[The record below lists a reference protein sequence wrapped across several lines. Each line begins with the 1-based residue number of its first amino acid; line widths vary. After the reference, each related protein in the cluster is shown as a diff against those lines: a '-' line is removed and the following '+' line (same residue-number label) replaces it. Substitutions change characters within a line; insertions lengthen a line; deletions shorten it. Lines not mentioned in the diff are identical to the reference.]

1 MDFAQV
7 FSFLLYIV
15 TFIIGFVLDNKNSS
29 DKAKKWYVVW
39 LYIFLCFGYMT
50 GSDWRGY
57 EANYGSGFHRTMD
70 TEFGWAFINDFAARI
85 GLDFWLF
92 AGILKCLYLFAT
104 IRITKQLTPYFTS
117 CLSICMVTSLMF
129 LLVNYPMR
137 FTTGCTFLMFAVP
150 FLFQKKIWRFILLSA
165 IGVIFHNTVAI
176 TILFFVLCYFIP
188 DKFLRINK
196 YVLSI
201 IFIVFSIL
209 ASNVGNVAAI
219 QNYVISY
226 FVASG
231 TRDFAS
237 YLIEDNNSFFT
248 IGSLINACLACFVF
262 FIKDYFLE
270 DDSKYKLILKFSIVS
285 SFLFRILL
293 IVPTGFRLTLPFSIF
308 SAIIIVS
315 YFYKYNRNVVKYGI
329 IALYLV
335 TFGKDLYTSYT
346 YIPYSNSIPYI
357 ITQKHLPYSERSN
370 YNYIEYEK
378 RMVHDYIR

>member
-1 MDFAQV
+1 MNFV
-7 FSFLLYIV
+7 SIISFIIYLT

-29 DKAKKWYVVW
+29 DKAKKWYIVW
-39 LYIFLCFGYMT
+39 LYVFLCFGYMT

-57 EANYGSGFHRTMD
+57 ELNYGSGYYRTMD
-70 TEFGWAFINDFAARI
+70 TEFGFAIVNDFAARI
-85 GLDFWLF
+85 GIDFWLF
-92 AGILKCLYLFAT
+92 AGILKCAYLFAT
-104 IRITKQLTPYFTS
+104 IRIIRLLTPYFTS
-117 CLSICMVTSLMF
+117 CLAICMVTSLMF

-137 FTTGCTFLMFAVP
+137 FTAGCTFLMFAAP
-150 FLFQKKIWRFILLSA
+150 YLFQKKILHFVSLSA

-176 TILFFVLCYFIP
+176 IILFFLLCYFIP

-201 IFIVFSIL
+201 IFIAFSIL
-209 ASNVGNVAAI
+209 ASNVENVAAI

-237 YLIEDNNSFFT
+237 YLIEDNNPFFT
-248 IGSLINACLACFVF
+248 IGSLINVCLACFVF
-262 FIKDYFLE
+262 FIKDYFLNE
-270 DDSKYKLILKFSIVS
+270 DSKYKLILKFSIVS

-293 IVPTGFRLTLPFSIF
+293 IVPTGFRLTLPLSIF
-308 SAIIIVS
+308 SAIIFVS
-315 YFYKYNRNVVKYGI
+315 YFYKYNQNIIKYGI

-335 TFGKDLYTSYT
+335 TFGKDLYTSYV

-357 ITQKHLPYSERSN
+357 VTQKHLPYSERSK
-370 YNYIEYEK
+370 YNYVEYEK
-378 RMVHDYIR
+378 RMGHQYYR